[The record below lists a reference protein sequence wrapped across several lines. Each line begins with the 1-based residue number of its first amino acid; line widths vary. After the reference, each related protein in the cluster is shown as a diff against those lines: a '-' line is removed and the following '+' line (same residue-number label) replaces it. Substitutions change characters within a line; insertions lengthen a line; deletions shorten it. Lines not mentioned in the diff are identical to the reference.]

1 MILSIDETQDG
12 TLADNHIYYA
22 KAVMKFGSKLTQGT
36 VVSVSQS
43 VSSNKNLF
51 CFCQKKGAT
60 FFIYHVLDLVV
71 SLINDAWNIRCR
83 IKAPFGSS

>member
-51 CFCQKKGAT
+51 CFCQKKRRN
-60 FFIYHVLDLVV
+60 FFYIPCFRLGRVFDQ
-71 SLINDAWNIRCR
+71 RCLEYQMQN
-83 IKAPFGSS
+83 